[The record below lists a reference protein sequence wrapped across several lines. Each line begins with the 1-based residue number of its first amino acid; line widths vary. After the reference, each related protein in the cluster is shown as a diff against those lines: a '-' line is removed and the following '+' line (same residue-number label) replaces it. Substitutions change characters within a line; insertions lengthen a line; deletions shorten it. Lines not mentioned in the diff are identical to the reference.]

1 MEENEL
7 MNSMLF
13 VIGNKGKIVCNFGP
27 EASKGMNAVNAGI
40 FINENNIHNLSSD
53 GTAETERG
61 DDKNN
66 NEMVLNSKWI
76 INGNKSRIAMSQNSV
91 WIYGCI
97 FRKRAMPNHRSTD
110 NERARSTLLNYCETI
125 SLTFRTLGRILHGR
139 RAWIGRS
146 PIKHCMQAISCF
158 GVPFTCTYLR
168 AFATGDFTFVHI
180 SCNALMT

>member
-66 NEMVLNSKWI
+66 NEMVLNSK
-76 INGNKSRIAMSQNSV
+76 
-91 WIYGCI
+91 
-97 FRKRAMPNHRSTD
+97 
-110 NERARSTLLNYCETI
+110 
-125 SLTFRTLGRILHGR
+125 
-139 RAWIGRS
+139 
-146 PIKHCMQAISCF
+146 
-158 GVPFTCTYLR
+158 
-168 AFATGDFTFVHI
+168 
-180 SCNALMT
+180 